1 MALWLRKIPD
11 ILCMAVLHLL
21 VHVTYGRDNAK
32 TKTKTKTE
40 TESETTQNKHMD
52 GNC

>member
-1 MALWLRKIPD
+1 
-11 ILCMAVLHLL
+11 MAVLHLL